1 MRWREIRHR
10 APKTSFCPQARYADA
25 PEQWCD
31 GERYATHDEA
41 LSWNNHLLRS
51 HDDIVATRVIASELE
66 PTARFNPNPQ
76 RWKQKGPRK

>member
-25 PEQWCD
+25 PEEWRD

-41 LSWNNHLLRS
+41 LGWNDHLLRS
-51 HDDIVATRVIASELE
+51 RDDIVATRVVASELE
-66 PTARFNPNPQ
+66 PTAKFYLNTPRRN
-76 RWKQKGPRK
+76 WKRPRK